1 MDPVVHHNPSQ
12 STLSPISSS
21 RRRGSREN
29 ETPAQRQKREKAAER
44 QRRKRERDRHVNN
57 LNAAMS
63 YPQPTETPPPPQPQP
78 PQPPNPQ
85 AFTGQELSAEE
96 LARRERVRA
105 AARERQRKH
114 RSLVKQRKMRELGL
128 DMTSD
133 MLPGIDEVQFRV
145 NGQNEYQ
152 VLPHEMGH
160 PHPMNPQD
168 PSFPQ
173 PLTGGQSFASTLLLS
188 FSCTQPMLKQQLLR
202 TLSLTSEDLA
212 ALEPIIADA
221 FDQWDHQVRCSFRR
235 ESWTQC
241 HVFVAAYA
249 LCTAG
254 CGKSSGWVNCGTV
267 RAPFPRYER
276 PLDQWFRRTTATPC
290 QRIPR
295 TFSSFDRC
303 ALPFSKFQ
311 SCRFDCGDDVHA
323 DVHTGVWSAI
333 GPD

>member
-12 STLSPISSS
+12 STLSPVSSS

-63 YPQPTETPPPPQPQP
+63 YPQPTEPPQPPQPQP
-78 PQPPNPQ
+78 PQPPPQ
-85 AFTGQELSAEE
+85 AFTELSPEE

-128 DMTSD
+128 DMSSE
-133 MLPGIDEVQFRV
+133 MLPGIEEVQFRV

-152 VLPHEMGH
+152 VLPHEMG

-173 PLTGGQSFASTLLLS
+173 QPPTGGQSFASTLLFS
-188 FSCTQPMLKQQLLR
+188 FSCTTLLKQQLLR
-202 TLSLTSEDLA
+202 ALSLTAEDLA

-221 FDQWDHQVRCSFRR
+221 FDQWDHQVCCLF
-235 ESWTQC
+235 
-241 HVFVAAYA
+241 
-249 LCTAG
+249 
-254 CGKSSGWVNCGTV
+254 SGGIVHS
-267 RAPFPRYER
+267 
-276 PLDQWFRRTTATPC
+276 
-290 QRIPR
+290 IPR
-295 TFSSFDRC
+295 VHSGVCTLHSRLLRQRQRTGRWRDR
-303 ALPFSKFQ
+303 LHPLFQ
-311 SCRFDCGDDVHA
+311 
-323 DVHTGVWSAI
+323 I
-333 GPD
+333 